1 MTDLNQVVLEG
12 RTTSGIGEG
21 DFTYLSTGT
30 PKLTIHIANNKS
42 IKQGEQWVD
51 DVSFF
56 DVVFWGKLAENMKDK
71 IYKGLAVVV
80 SGRMKQDRWKD
91 NNGNNRSKVYLN
103 GEYIKTFPKEQ
114 NGQNNNQGNNQGYD
128 DGYYGG

>member
-30 PKLTIHIANNKS
+30 AKLTIHIANNKS
-42 IKQGEQWVD
+42 IKKGEEWID
-51 DVSFF
+51 EVSFF
-56 DVVFWGKLAENMKDK
+56 DVVFWGKTAENIKDR

-80 SGRMKQDRWKD
+80 TGRMTQDRWTD
-91 NNGNNRSKVYLN
+91 NNGNKRSKVYVN

-114 NGQNNNQGNNQGYD
+114 SNPNNNGND
-128 DGYYGG
+128 YYGG

>member
-1 MTDLNQVVLEG
+1 MTDINNVTLLG
-12 RTTSGIGEG
+12 RVTQEIGEG

-30 PKLTIHIANNKS
+30 AKLTIHIANNKS
-42 IKQGEQWVD
+42 IKQGDQWID

-114 NGQNNNQGNNQGYD
+114 NNQSNGQNYD